1 MALNVKFLKGSSV
14 GYAGLT
20 TKNVDTFYYTTDDN
34 NLYLGEIKLS
44 NGADLTAAIGR
55 ITKNEEEIAS
65 LIVQLE
71 TLTGDGDGS
80 IAKMITDAI
89 GDLPTKVTTLIG
101 QDSGKSVRTIANEE
115 LAAQLLS
122 GKADA
127 DFKTL
132 QELAAWLEDHPE
144 NVAEI
149 NLKITNLQTLIGTL
163 PADTTATD
171 VIAYIQEVINVEKV
185 RAEAVEKD
193 LDDRLKVIEEAVGEG
208 GSVTSQITDAINALD
223 ADIKSAEVEAGKG
236 IQVQIAEIDGKL
248 TNVNVT
254 GNFDNSYDTKGAAS
268 AAQAAAAEDATTKA
282 TTAETNA
289 KAHADGLNTAMDA
302 RMQKVEAD
310 STDAVKEVISGTAN
324 GTVKVDGEDVAV
336 TGLGSAAYVD
346 INAFEASGSAATA
359 EQNAKDYTD
368 EALTWGSF

>member
-1 MALNVKFLKGSSV
+1 MALNVKFLKGSSA
-14 GYAGLT
+14 GYTGLT
-20 TKNVDTFYYTTDDN
+20 TKNADTFYYTTDDN

-44 NGADLTAAIGR
+44 NSADLVAAISR

-132 QELAAWLEDHPE
+132 QELATWLEDHPE
-144 NVAEI
+144 SVAEI

-163 PADTTATD
+163 PADTTTTD

-208 GSVTSQITDAINALD
+208 GSVTSQITEAINALD

-302 RMQKVEAD
+302 RMQVVEAA

>member
-20 TKNVDTFYYTTDDN
+20 TKNADTFYYTTDDN

-132 QELAAWLEDHPE
+132 QELATWLEDHPE
-144 NVAEI
+144 SVAEI

-208 GSVTSQITDAINALD
+208 GSVTSQITEAINALD
-223 ADIKSAEVEAGKG
+223 ADIKSAEVETGKG

-336 TGLGSAAYVD
+336 TGLGSAAYAD

>member
-1 MALNVKFLKGSSV
+1 MALNVKFLKGSSA
-14 GYAGLT
+14 GYTGLT
-20 TKNVDTFYYTTDDN
+20 TKNADTFYYTTDDN

-132 QELAAWLEDHPE
+132 QELATWLEDHPE
-144 NVAEI
+144 SVAEI

-163 PADTTATD
+163 PADTTTTD

-208 GSVTSQITDAINALD
+208 GSVTSQITEAINALD

-302 RMQKVEAD
+302 RMQVVEAA

>member
-14 GYAGLT
+14 GYTGLT
-20 TKNVDTFYYTTDDN
+20 TKNADTFYYTTDDN